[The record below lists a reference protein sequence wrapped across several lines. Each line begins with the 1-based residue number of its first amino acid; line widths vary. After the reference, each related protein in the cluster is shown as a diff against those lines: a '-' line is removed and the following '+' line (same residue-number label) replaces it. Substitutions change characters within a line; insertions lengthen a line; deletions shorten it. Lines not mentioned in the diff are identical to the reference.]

1 MNNSSEPVWTQQI
14 TTPIQVSASDFWF
27 EPNLGVYTS
36 DVTLEPANNLA
47 AWDDEVKVYLT
58 TKCLCGNENCQCLG
72 GCDCEL
78 GCETPVCDP
87 VAGENSFV
95 TPYGTITYTPDDDSV
110 ASIRRKLKVEFYV
123 NGQFEQETQEFYINN
138 AKVGN
143 LKFDPAA
150 GEQKGYYFLTQ
161 ADSLNSFD
169 ILTRKDA
176 DDVWE
181 RNGSVWEPGV
191 GTVTLATTSETDQN
205 VLRIYLWTFN
215 NYTMLDIERNAGD
228 PTNNVTGY
236 TISFM
241 APDPENGGQEKLYT
255 YEATS
260 FLVGQRQ
267 VIPLGRQVTLT
278 ADCKPYYEATRWEA
292 HYDDDDV
299 LFYGENGGQTGLSPQ
314 IAYGNTVYLT
324 AYGSSVGNHTVV
336 RIADTGEVT
345 APSED
350 VVEDLLKQ
358 IDQLVNVKCAN
369 VEATHSDKEKTYGL
383 LENGYAYDV
392 NQQLGGD
399 SVSDYTVTLTI
410 KADTYLSQYN
420 KDVDPDHTLASGEGD
435 KTITLRYK
443 AQKWVVDTDTPV
455 TFNVTCEEE
464 TPDIPDVNVEDL
476 GDEVVTINC
485 INTETSHPEMK
496 SAILG
501 EILGEDYSV
510 AYGADKKTATI
521 TIISAD
527 KYVEA
532 YNNAHDKP

>member
-1 MNNSSEPVWTQQI
+1 
-14 TTPIQVSASDFWF
+14 
-27 EPNLGVYTS
+27 
-36 DVTLEPANNLA
+36 
-47 AWDDEVKVYLT
+47 
-58 TKCLCGNENCQCLG
+58 
-72 GCDCEL
+72 
-78 GCETPVCDP
+78 
-87 VAGENSFV
+87 
-95 TPYGTITYTPDDDSV
+95 
-110 ASIRRKLKVEFYV
+110 
-123 NGQFEQETQEFYINN
+123 
-138 AKVGN
+138 
-143 LKFDPAA
+143 
-150 GEQKGYYFLTQ
+150 
-161 ADSLNSFD
+161 
-169 ILTRKDA
+169 
-176 DDVWE
+176 
-181 RNGSVWEPGV
+181 
-191 GTVTLATTSETDQN
+191 
-205 VLRIYLWTFN
+205 
-215 NYTMLDIERNAGD
+215 
-228 PTNNVTGY
+228 
-236 TISFM
+236 
-241 APDPENGGQEKLYT
+241 
-255 YEATS
+255 
-260 FLVGQRQ
+260 
-267 VIPLGRQVTLT
+267 
-278 ADCKPYYEATRWEA
+278 
-292 HYDDDDV
+292 
-299 LFYGENGGQTGLSPQ
+299 
-314 IAYGNTVYLT
+314 
-324 AYGSSVGNHTVV
+324 
-336 RIADTGEVT
+336 
-345 APSED
+345 
-350 VVEDLLKQ
+350 
-358 IDQLVNVKCAN
+358 